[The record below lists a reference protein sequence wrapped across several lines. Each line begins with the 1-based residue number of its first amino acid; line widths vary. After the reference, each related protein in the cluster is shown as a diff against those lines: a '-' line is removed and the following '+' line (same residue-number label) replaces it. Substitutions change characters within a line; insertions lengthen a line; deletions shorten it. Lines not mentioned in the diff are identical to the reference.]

1 MDAAVAFCNFLHHD
15 GSNPRIPPMSTAIK
29 VSETLAEEARAAAI
43 DADRS
48 LTGQLEHWARL
59 GKAVE
64 PLFNSAMVS
73 VLKRCGGD
81 LSKIDEEAE
90 KAKVLEV
97 FERFRQLPSEDLRK
111 EIGLDQIDLY
121 EADPDR
127 PGGLIRIKPDG
138 TREHGK
144 RVGLEFVRD

>member
-1 MDAAVAFCNFLHHD
+1 
-15 GSNPRIPPMSTAIK
+15 MSTAIK

-97 FERFRQLPSEDLRK
+97 FERFRSAPPYSRVSEFLATTD
-111 EIGLDQIDLY
+111 GPLY
-121 EADPDR
+121 EVAPESPGEIVQVSAD
-127 PGGLIRIKPDG
+127 GSRIKGRLVD
-138 TREHGK
+138 
-144 RVGLEFVRD
+144 RVFVADAD